1 MRAALSF
8 LLLAA
13 TVVGCGAKTPAPETT
28 TARAASPDAVTGDVL
43 TGPVLEQIAVPPYVY
58 LRIKTSQGEIWA
70 AVPETTIET
79 GTVVTLANS
88 MLMTDFESKSLNR
101 TFDKIYFATLAPEG
115 GAMAAAP
122 AGNPHAGIPQSS
134 TAVDVGQVEKAA
146 GADARTV
153 AEIWAG
159 KTSLEGKTV
168 TVRGVVVKVNDGVM
182 GKNWIHLQDG
192 SGEAAQKTNDLTVTT
207 MERVA
212 KGVTVT
218 IKGTVRTNRDFGAG
232 YAYPVMVEDARVV
245 P

>member
-1 MRAALSF
+1 MRSALSF

-13 TVVGCGAKTPAPETT
+13 TVAGCGAKTPAPDT
-28 TARAASPDAVTGDVL
+28 TAQAGAPAAVRGDVL
-43 TGPVLEQIAVPPYVY
+43 SGPVLEQIAVPPYVY

-101 TFDKIYFATLAPEG
+101 TFDKIYFATLAREG

-122 AGNPHAGIPQSS
+122 AGNPHAGVPQS
-134 TAVDVGQVEKAA
+134 TTTVDVGQVEKAA
-146 GADARTV
+146 GADAHTV
-153 AEIWAG
+153 AEVWAR
-159 KTSLEGKTV
+159 KANLEGKTV

-192 SGEAAQKTNDLTVTT
+192 SGDAAQKTNDITVTT

-232 YAYPVMVEDARVV
+232 YSYPVMVEDATVLQ